1 MPEITGETASGRSMS
16 VIRKLFPLNSNLAID
31 QPAAKPKTVL
41 MGTTTSAVI
50 RVRRMAA
57 CVSGSRKVAKYAPR
71 PLASAIAITVASGAK
86 RSAARNTM
94 DNVMNVQRTTAATAV
109 SRPGRVAT
117 SSRMAYGRLAISA
130 PWRRAAAVPKPA
142 AG

>member
-57 CVSGSRKVAKYAPR
+57 RVSGSKNVAKYAAA
-71 PLASAIAITVASGAK
+71 PLASAIAITVASGAN

-94 DNVMNVQRTTAATAV
+94 DKVMNVQRTTAATTV

-117 SSRMAYGRLAISA
+117 SSRMTYGRLAT
-130 PWRRAAAVPKPA
+130 
-142 AG
+142 